1 MRLIMLAFIAAVGCA
16 HASAMQQ
23 IEATHPGALYEVR
36 VVGCVLPG
44 ESRRRFE
51 HDGRAALLWARER
64 VHNVRYYPCTAQ
76 IEAIEGERRSPVY
89 RVTADRKEGY
99 REGAVPDESN

>member
-1 MRLIMLAFIAAVGCA
+1 MRARTLALILAGGCVR
-16 HASAMQQ
+16 ASAMQQ
-23 IEATHPGALYEVR
+23 IEAAHPGALYEVR

-44 ESRRRFE
+44 ESRRRFDR
-51 HDGRAALLWARER
+51 DGRAALLWARER

-89 RVTADRKEGY
+89 RVTVDRNEGY
-99 REGAVPDESN
+99 REGALPDESG